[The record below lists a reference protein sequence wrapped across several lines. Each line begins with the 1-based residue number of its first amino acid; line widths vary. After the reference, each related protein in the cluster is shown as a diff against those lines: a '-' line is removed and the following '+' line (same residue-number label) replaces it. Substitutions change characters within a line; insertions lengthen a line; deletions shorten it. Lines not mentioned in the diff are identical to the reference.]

1 MTAKIHAE
9 KRQAKGNEEME
20 RILLEQ
26 AEKLLLS
33 ETGKITDTEEFFR
46 RIFQQHWISLRFR
59 VRLWMA
65 MQSAAG
71 ILPEYPARIRHFS
84 G

>member
-1 MTAKIHAE
+1 
-9 KRQAKGNEEME
+9 ME

-33 ETGKITDTEEFFR
+33 ETGKITDTEEIPLWDAAG
-46 RIFQQHWISLRFR
+46 IFQQHWISLRFR